1 MHAAMLAD
9 AHLKGLQDPNQH
21 RLVAW
26 LDQLEVDRLFLLGD
40 VFHFWWGFA
49 DVVYGDFVPVLAALE
64 RTRRRGIPIDW
75 IRGNHDF
82 ALGPFV
88 ENDLGIATHDSLHV
102 DLGDRRYLL
111 AHGDQADESVAYRM
125 TRALLRSRLFGS
137 FMGALGP
144 SRARLVG
151 ETLAGASHEKQG
163 PVDHLLEAQEKW
175 AAPHLAAEVDVVVV
189 GHSHSPGIRSLPGG
203 HLVTLGDFLA
213 HHTWL
218 QVDCHGTPEIQW
230 LDRVVPSP

>member
-1 MHAAMLAD
+1 MLAD
-9 AHLKGLQDPNQH
+9 AHLKGLHDPNQH
-21 RLVAW
+21 RLVDW
-26 LDQLEVDRLFLLGD
+26 LDELQVDRLFLLGD
-40 VFHFWWGFA
+40 LFHFWWGYA

-88 ENDLGIATHDSLHV
+88 ENDLGIAAHDSLRV
-102 DLGDRRYLL
+102 ELGGKRYLL
-111 AHGDQADESVAYRM
+111 AHGDQADNSVRYRM

-144 SRARLVG
+144 SRARSVG

-163 PVDHLLEAQEKW
+163 PVDRLLETQERW
-175 AAPHLAAEVDVVVV
+175 AASHLAAEVDVVVV
-189 GHSHSPGIRSLPGG
+189 GHSHSPGIRPLPGG
-203 HLVTLGDFLA
+203 TLVTLGDFLA

-218 QVDCHGTPEIQW
+218 QVDLQGTPELQW
-230 LDRVVPSP
+230 LEPATTSPLPPG